1 MNESPKPS
9 ARPSAATA
17 PSAPRSQTAR
27 SQSPQVAAPA
37 PARKRTS
44 SIGTNALITVASLL
58 ATTSGWAWISHTEQ
72 QDAGVMDTFI
82 DPEPAVAAPIAFH
95 LEPIPTVMPLASIVR
110 VQLPLAQPA
119 ARADVQSAAH
129 RPQLRHV
136 DPASAA
142 ALVPAAVPAA
152 MNTSQTQAAV
162 VQQAQAAPAPQPPA
176 QVAPAPQPPAQVAPA
191 PQPPAQVAPAP
202 QPPAPITRTHSSRRR
217 TR

>member
-9 ARPSAATA
+9 IRPSAPSAAMA
-17 PSAPRSQTAR
+17 PSSARSQTAR
-27 SQSPQVAAPA
+27 LPPPQVATPA
-37 PARKRTS
+37 PARRRTS

-72 QDAGVMDTFI
+72 QDAGVVDTFI
-82 DPEPAVAAPIAFH
+82 NPEPAVAAPVAFH

-110 VQLPLAQPA
+110 VQLPAAQPA
-119 ARADVQSAAH
+119 ARSAAQSTSSQ
-129 RPQLRHV
+129 PMLRQV
-136 DPASAA
+136 DPAAAA

-152 MNTSQTQAAV
+152 VNTSQTQAAV
-162 VQQAQAAPAPQPPA
+162 VQQAQ
-176 QVAPAPQPPAQVAPA
+176 VAPAPQA
-191 PQPPAQVAPAP
+191 PAQVAPAP

>member
-9 ARPSAATA
+9 IRPSAPSAAMA
-17 PSAPRSQTAR
+17 PSSARSQTAR
-27 SQSPQVAAPA
+27 LPPPQVATPA
-37 PARKRTS
+37 PACRRTS

-72 QDAGVMDTFI
+72 QDAGVVDTFI
-82 DPEPAVAAPIAFH
+82 NPEPAVAAPVAFH

-110 VQLPLAQPA
+110 VQLPA
-119 ARADVQSAAH
+119 ARSAAQSTSSQ
-129 RPQLRHV
+129 PMLRQV
-136 DPASAA
+136 DPAAAA

-152 MNTSQTQAAV
+152 VNTSQTQAAV
-162 VQQAQAAPAPQPPA
+162 VQQAQ
-176 QVAPAPQPPAQVAPA
+176 VAPAPQA
-191 PQPPAQVAPAP
+191 PAQVAPAP

>member
-9 ARPSAATA
+9 IRPSAPSAAMA
-17 PSAPRSQTAR
+17 PSSARSQTAR
-27 SQSPQVAAPA
+27 LPPPQVATPA
-37 PARKRTS
+37 PTRRRTS

-72 QDAGVMDTFI
+72 QDAGVVDTFI
-82 DPEPAVAAPIAFH
+82 NPEPAVAAPVAFH

-110 VQLPLAQPA
+110 VQLPA
-119 ARADVQSAAH
+119 ARSAAQSTSSQ
-129 RPQLRHV
+129 PMLRQV
-136 DPASAA
+136 DPAAAA

-152 MNTSQTQAAV
+152 VNTSQTQAAV
-162 VQQAQAAPAPQPPA
+162 VQQAQ
-176 QVAPAPQPPAQVAPA
+176 VAPAPQA
-191 PQPPAQVAPAP
+191 PAQVAPAP